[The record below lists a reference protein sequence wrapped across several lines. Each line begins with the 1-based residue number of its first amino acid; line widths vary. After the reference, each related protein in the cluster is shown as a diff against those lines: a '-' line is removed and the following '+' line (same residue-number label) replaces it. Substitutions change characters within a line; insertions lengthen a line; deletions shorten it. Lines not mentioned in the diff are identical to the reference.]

1 MSDLVSAHLPLRLK
15 LFHGLGALAYG
26 VKDNGFSTFLLI
38 FYSQVIGLDAKLVS
52 LALMFALLA
61 DALIDPLIGNLS
73 DRTYTRWG
81 RRHPW
86 LYLAPVPLGLAW
98 LLLWSPPSDH
108 THIFLYLVSVAVLVR
123 TLVSCCEVPS
133 QSLVAELTSDYDER
147 TVLTK
152 FRYLF
157 AWSGGLLMYALAN
170 AVFLRPDALHKVGQL
185 NPAGYWRFGLYGAV
199 IMAATVLFSA
209 WGQHARIAKLPAAV
223 PPKATLAGIADEIGA
238 ALRHPAA
245 VIVLGAMLINIAS
258 NQFNLAVSNY
268 LYLYVWRFTPANFA
282 LLPLILLFT
291 VIAAFVL
298 VQPLQ
303 RRFGKRNTALGGM
316 ALSLTFALT
325 PFVLRLA
332 GVWPAPSSLASAL
345 SLMSCIFVANIAA
358 IITSMCGQSMLAD
371 VVEASFE
378 QTGRRSEGTFA
389 AGWMFVQKCGT
400 AVGIGL
406 TGLLVSLAGLPA
418 KAVPGQVDP
427 AVIDRITIGYGM
439 VALLAA
445 AGSALILR
453 RFPITRANHEVRLA
467 ALAAAAKVNPDAAG
481 MHP

>member
-1 MSDLVSAHLPLRLK
+1 MSASLPLRLK
-15 LFHGLGALAYG
+15 LFHGLGAIAYG

-52 LALMFALLA
+52 LALVFALLA

-86 LYLAPVPLGLAW
+86 LYLAALPLGLAW
-98 LLLWSPPSDH
+98 LLLWNPPTDH
-108 THIFLYLVSVAVLVR
+108 THIFLYLIAVAILVR

-133 QSLVAELTSDYDER
+133 LSLVAELTSDYDER

-157 AWSGGLLMYALAN
+157 AWTGGLLMYALAN
-170 AVFLRPDALHKVGQL
+170 AVFLQPDALHPVGQL
-185 NPAGYWRFGLYGAV
+185 NPAGYWRFGVAGAAIIV
-199 IMAATVLFSA
+199 VSVLVSA
-209 WGQHARIAKLPAAV
+209 LGQHARVAKLPSAV
-223 PPKATLAGIADEIGA
+223 PPKVTLRGIAHEIST

-245 VIVLGAMLINIAS
+245 VIILGAMLITIAS

-282 LLPLILLFT
+282 LLPLILLGT
-291 VIAAFVL
+291 VIAAFML
-298 VQPLQ
+298 IQPLQ
-303 RRFGKRNTALGGM
+303 RRFGKRETALGGI
-316 ALSLTFALT
+316 ATALTFALT

-332 GVWPAPSSLASAL
+332 GVWPEPGSLTSAL
-345 SLMSCIFVANIAA
+345 ALMGCIFVANIAA

-406 TGLLVSLAGLPA
+406 TGLLVSAAGLPA
-418 KAVPGQVDP
+418 RAVPGQVDS
-427 AVIDRITIGYGM
+427 AVIDRIMIGYG
-439 VALLAA
+439 LAA
-445 AGSALILR
+445 IVAALGSSLILR
-453 RFPITRANHEVRLA
+453 RFPITRADHEARLT
-467 ALAAAAKVNPDAAG
+467 ALAAAAKVNPDATG